1 MAIGY
6 GARANETGE
15 ITLGSSNYTKLN
27 LWATGTLGR
36 IEAGGYGTGAKEAV
50 DLSKTQSNYV
60 AGFATDGTV
69 LDLEQKRDTAIYVT
83 DADYNFAAAITS
95 AQISRRY
102 NRIIIYSKLSAS
114 ATSDN
119 QIILHAASSDFL
131 QCEIIIYSN
140 DASADADATSID
152 FTTNGAVDGA
162 GGTVSSYGMSAGQR
176 VNIRAVDDGGYKWFF
191 N

>member
-1 MAIGY
+1 MSN
-6 GARANETGE
+6 GANLFVVRKNGT
-15 ITLGSSNYTKLN
+15 TSLN
-27 LWATGTLGR
+27 T
-36 IEAGGYGTGAKEAV
+36 YGTGTKEAA
-50 DLSKTQSNYV
+50 DLGKTQSNYITS
-60 AGFATDGTV
+60 FATDGTV
-69 LDLEQKRDTAIYVT
+69 LDLERKRDTTIYVT
-83 DADYNFAAAITS
+83 DADYNFSAAITS
-95 AQISRRY
+95 TNILKRY
-102 NRIIIYSKLSAS
+102 NRILIYSKLTSG

-119 QIILHAASSDFL
+119 QIFLHSASSDFL

-140 DASADADATSID
+140 DASADSDATSID